1 MSNLPTSL
9 RKQIHLSLLLAGIAT
24 LLLAASTLLTPD
36 HPIPTFAETKAKYQP
51 SEAWL
56 LDRNNEVIAVKRIDA
71 KVRRL
76 EWTGLNDISPA
87 AQNLLLLSEDKRFY
101 QHSGVDWLALIS
113 SSGANLWHFVDDKRP
128 RGASTLT
135 MQLAGF
141 LDPTLA
147 PAYSKRTL
155 TQKLKQIA
163 AAREIEKT
171 WSKPEILEAYF
182 NLASFRGEIVGINA
196 ASSALFGNQPS
207 ALDRSQS
214 LLLVALL
221 KGPMAKPEQVA
232 NRACALL
239 KRTPTT
245 DSLPPLLP
253 PCRGKAGMGVE
264 LSMSNPSTPTL
275 PLPLQGG
282 GNCDASEQSGIDSP
296 CAKLQTLALQ
306 ALDPNNQHIPQDS
319 IAPHLAQKL
328 LEQPG
333 ARVATTLDAN
343 LQRVAIQSMR
353 EHLLSLNGQNV
364 KDAAAIVIDN
374 KTGDVLAYVGS
385 SAELSDA
392 ANVDG
397 VSALRQAG
405 STLKPF
411 LYGKAIEERLLT
423 AASVLDDSPIQ
434 LITPMGLY
442 IPQNYDRDFKGTIS
456 VRTALASSLNVPAV
470 RTLGLVGVDRFT
482 RTLRTYG
489 LTSLTED
496 GDHYGFSLALGGVDV
511 RLLELANA
519 YRALANQGEWRPLR
533 LTTAERAKGSKQVLS
548 RQAAF
553 IVADILADK
562 GARALTFGLEN
573 PLATRVWTAAKT
585 GTSKDMRDNWCIG
598 FSSRYT
604 VGVWVGNFNGEPMR
618 DVSGVSGAAPIW
630 RDLMDYLH
638 RGNASTSP
646 KPPRGIV
653 AQQVRFSPAIE
664 SPRTESFLAGT
675 ETAEIR
681 LVATNNIDQQIHAK
695 ILYPTNGTIIA
706 MDPDIPVNH
715 QRVQLSAKGSEQIAW
730 AMDGNDIGSGTDIGW
745 IPTGGRHRLVLSDT
759 QGNELDAVN
768 FEVRGTWG
776 P

>member
-1 MSNLPTSL
+1 MRNRIRLL
-9 RKQIHLSLLLAGIAT
+9 LLLAGTAS
-24 LLLAASTLLTPD
+24 LLLAASTLLSPD
-36 HPIPTFAETKAKYQP
+36 HPIPTFAETRAGYRP

-76 EWTGLNDISPA
+76 EWTDLNDISPA
-87 AQNLLLLSEDKRFY
+87 TQNLLLFSEDKRFY
-101 QHSGVDWLALIS
+101 QHSGVDWLALLGT
-113 SSGANLWHFVDDKRP
+113 SGANLWHLLDGKRP

-147 PAYSKRTL
+147 PAYAKRTL
-155 TQKLKQIA
+155 TQKLKQIS
-163 AAREIEKT
+163 AARKIEKT
-171 WSKPEILEAYF
+171 WSKPQILEAYF
-182 NLASFRGEIVGINA
+182 NLAAFRGEIVGINA
-196 ASSALFGNQPS
+196 ASSALFGTQPS
-207 ALDRSQS
+207 ALNRSQS

-232 NRACALL
+232 SRACALL
-239 KRTPTT
+239 KHTT
-245 DSLPPLLP
+245 AATSLPPLLP

-264 LSMSNPSTPTL
+264 LSKSNSSTPTL

-282 GNCDASEQSGIDSP
+282 GNCDANEQSEINTP
-296 CAKLQTLALQ
+296 CAELQTLALQ

-333 ARVATTLDAN
+333 TRITTTLDAN
-343 LQRVAIQSMR
+343 LQRVAIQSLR

-411 LYGKAIEERLLT
+411 LYGKAIDERLLT

-511 RLLELANA
+511 RLVELTNA

-533 LTTAERAKGSKQVLS
+533 FTVADHTKGNKQVLS

-653 AQQVRFSPAIE
+653 AQQVHFAPAIE

-675 ETAEIR
+675 EAAEIR
-681 LVATNNIDQQIHAK
+681 LVAANNTDQQVHAK
-695 ILYPTNGTIIA
+695 ILYPTSGTIIA

-730 AMDGNDIGSGTDIGW
+730 AMDGNDIGSGIDIGW
-745 IPTGGRHRLVLSDT
+745 IPTGGRHRLVLNDT
-759 QGNELDAVN
+759 QGNELDAVS
-768 FEVRGTWG
+768 FEVRGTWA

>member
-1 MSNLPTSL
+1 MSNPPTTL
-9 RKQIHLSLLLAGIAT
+9 RKTIRLLLLLAGIAT
-24 LLLAASTLLTPD
+24 LLLAASTLLSPD
-36 HPIPTFAETKAKYQP
+36 HPIPTFAETKVKYQP

-56 LDRNNEVIAVKRIDA
+56 LDRNNEVVAVKRIDA

-76 EWTGLNDISPA
+76 EWAGLNDISPA
-87 AQNLLLLSEDKRFY
+87 TQNLLLLSEDKRFY

-113 SSGANLWHFVDDKRP
+113 SSGANLWHLLDGKRP

-147 PAYSKRTL
+147 PAYAKRTL

-163 AAREIEKT
+163 AARAIEKT

-182 NLASFRGEIVGINA
+182 NLAAFRGEIVGINA
-196 ASSALFGNQPS
+196 ASFALFGNQPS

-232 NRACALL
+232 SHACALL
-239 KRTPTT
+239 KASQH
-245 DSLPPLLP
+245 D
-253 PCRGKAGMGVE
+253 
-264 LSMSNPSTPTL
+264 NDPS
-275 PLPLQGG
+275 
-282 GNCDASEQSGIDSP
+282 CDALHSQ
-296 CAKLQTLALQ
+296 ALLAL
-306 ALDPNNQHIPQDS
+306 APNNQHIPQDS
-319 IAPHLAQKL
+319 IAQHLAQKL

-333 ARVATTLDAN
+333 TRVATTLDAN

-353 EHLLSLNGQNV
+353 EHLLSLDGQNV

-496 GDHYGFSLALGGVDV
+496 GDHYGFSLALGGVDI
-511 RLLELANA
+511 RLSELTNA

-533 LTTAERAKGSKQVLS
+533 FTTSEHVKGNKRVLS
-548 RQAAF
+548 RPAAF

-604 VGVWVGNFNGEPMR
+604 VGVWMGNFNGEPMR

-653 AQQVRFSPAIE
+653 VQQVHFSPAIE

-681 LVATNNIDQQIHAK
+681 LVSSNSTDQQVHAK

-730 AMDGNDIGSGTDIGW
+730 AMDGNDIGSGTNIGW
-745 IPTGGRHRLVLSDT
+745 IPTGGRHRLVLNDP
-759 QGNELDAVN
+759 QGNELDAVS
-768 FEVRGTWG
+768 FEVRGTWA